1 MGSDATR
8 LAKGMVRHLR
18 TLAWSTVLVLVLS
31 GIGDADPAKVANSVL
46 LVFEGNRLSVRQPA
60 PVPYSEVSRMMTA
73 LQRASPIGRYAIVLF
88 RDSPREIIGYLLTV
102 DRDGTLSLGSQSHEW
117 DAAGRQYRLVRSE
130 LFRSYQPLDENQ
142 PWTWVVSIP
151 INRELQA
158 SLIIRAVGARW
169 PIESVS
175 ISVAA
180 QPTN

>member
-1 MGSDATR
+1 MG
-8 LAKGMVRHLR
+8 LIRHR
-18 TLAWSTVLVLVLS
+18 GALAWSAVLVLILS
-31 GIGDADPAKVANSVL
+31 GVGGADPAKVANSLL
-46 LVFEGNRLSVRQPA
+46 LVYETSRLSVRQSA
-60 PVPYSEVSRMMTA
+60 PVPYSDLSSMMTA
-73 LQRASPIGRYAIVLF
+73 LQRSSPIGRYAIVLF

-102 DRDGTLSLGSQSHEW
+102 DREGTLSLGTQSHEW
-117 DAAGRQYRLVRSE
+117 DATSRQYRLVRSE